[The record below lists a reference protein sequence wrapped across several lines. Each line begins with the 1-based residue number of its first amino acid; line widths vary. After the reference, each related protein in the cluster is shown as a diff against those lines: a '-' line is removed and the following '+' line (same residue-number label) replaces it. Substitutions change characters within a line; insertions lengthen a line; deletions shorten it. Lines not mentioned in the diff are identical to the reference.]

1 MSESEKF
8 ARGPPARREVLGAD
22 YVDGSIARAD
32 DFMMAFQTITMEWC
46 WGLAWALLGLSRK
59 TRSIINI
66 AMLTARNKPA
76 ELRLH
81 VKGALTNGVTVDELK
96 EILIHATTYCGVPA
110 GLEAF
115 KTAHEVLKETGAIQ
129 AGEGAK

>member
-8 ARGPPARREVLGAD
+8 ERGLKVRREVLGAD

-32 DFMMAFQTITMEWC
+32 DFMMAFQTITTEWC
-46 WGLAWALLGLSRK
+46 WGHAWARPGLSRK
-59 TRSIINI
+59 TRSMINI
-66 AMLTARNKPA
+66 AMLTALNKPA

-81 VKGALTNGVTVDELK
+81 VKGALTNGVTVDEIK

-115 KTAHEVLKETGAIQ
+115 KTAYEVLKETGAIPTDE
-129 AGEGAK
+129 AAK